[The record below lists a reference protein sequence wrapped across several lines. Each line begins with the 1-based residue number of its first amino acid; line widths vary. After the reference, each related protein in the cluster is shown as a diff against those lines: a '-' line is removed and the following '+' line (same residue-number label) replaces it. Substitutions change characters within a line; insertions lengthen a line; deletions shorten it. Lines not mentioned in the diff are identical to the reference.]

1 MGKKLRKL
9 GWEGREGYGRGR
21 REQKIERKKRSRV
34 RIEVHTRMA
43 NARFQRGLRHTRRD
57 EMAEDN
63 EVEDQVRKFASRQI
77 TA

>member
-1 MGKKLRKL
+1 MG
-9 GWEGREGYGRGR
+9 GREGKLGTKGMECCGRGR

-34 RIEVHTRMA
+34 RIEVYTRMA
-43 NARFQRGLRHTRRD
+43 DSRFQRGLRHTRRD

-63 EVEDQVRKFASRQI
+63 EVEDQVWKFASRQI